1 MIELLTNILRWIANK
16 FVLLIILVAIFLG
29 AKWFHSEWKGI
40 ADQIKQVEDIER
52 QISNAEADLEDLI
65 KKSKDF
71 GAEAAQIHQHIKDLE
86 KSYLDSIEVV
96 KSEKKKF
103 DKAKKLVGWFQRL
116 FESDKVDQRNQAE
129 KAYDHA
135 FKRAEEIT
143 NSLSSLKKK
152 HENAPWADHFRRV
165 DAKRDEIFKLQ
176 DQRKDLVPSQKL
188 ILAIREV
195 LPQACWTLVGII
207 LTPLV
212 IKAFL
217 YFVLAPMISRVKP
230 VRILPD
236 SSGDVSVGSANVSIP
251 LTLAPGENLM
261 VHSAYLQ
268 AAGAGPGKNTLW
280 LFSWRMPLTS
290 LAAGLYAMVVVRNR
304 STENASVTV
313 SPKADLFDKVSEIRI
328 SEGSAMVIYP
338 RSLVGMVVTN
348 GERPKITR
356 RWNFS
361 LHSWITFQF
370 RYIVI
375 HGKAHIL
382 IKGCRGVRAQQVE
395 PTTPS
400 MQDQLATLGFTAN
413 LAYSGVRCETFL
425 DYLLGRD
432 ELFNDRFADAS
443 GFYLTEEVPRS
454 SQRKG
459 FFGRGLEGL
468 TDGFLKAFGI

>member
-1 MIELLTNILRWIANK
+1 
-16 FVLLIILVAIFLG
+16 
-29 AKWFHSEWKGI
+29 
-40 ADQIKQVEDIER
+40 
-52 QISNAEADLEDLI
+52 
-65 KKSKDF
+65 
-71 GAEAAQIHQHIKDLE
+71 
-86 KSYLDSIEVV
+86 
-96 KSEKKKF
+96 
-103 DKAKKLVGWFQRL
+103 
-116 FESDKVDQRNQAE
+116 
-129 KAYDHA
+129 
-135 FKRAEEIT
+135 
-143 NSLSSLKKK
+143 
-152 HENAPWADHFRRV
+152 
-165 DAKRDEIFKLQ
+165 
-176 DQRKDLVPSQKL
+176 
-188 ILAIREV
+188 
-195 LPQACWTLVGII
+195 
-207 LTPLV
+207 
-212 IKAFL
+212 
-217 YFVLAPMISRVKP
+217 
-230 VRILPD
+230 
-236 SSGDVSVGSANVSIP
+236 
-251 LTLAPGENLM
+251 M